1 VKWRRCSSSWRCC
14 WGPVAAPAAK
24 DKVSA
29 EEAEQAKRE
38 HAEAEATMKRLEGL
52 DPEDESFEAEL
63 RRLMREI
70 RTHVAKD
77 EGEMFAR
84 TPASPTIPENV
95 KPRVRWPASSTGS
108 ATRPAGAERPT
119 DRPVPQVYVRAA
131 HLLRAANP
139 AFRLSPFSRPG
150 AGYQSPPSR
159 CGRRNRRT
167 ASVGLQ
173 GPP

>member
-1 VKWRRCSSSWRCC
+1 
-14 WGPVAAPAAK
+14 
-24 DKVSA
+24 
-29 EEAEQAKRE
+29 
-38 HAEAEATMKRLEGL
+38 MKRLEGL

-108 ATRPAGAERPT
+108 ATWPAGAERPT
-119 DRPVPQVYVRAA
+119 DRPVPQGVRPCGASTS
-131 HLLRAANP
+131 RGQP
-139 AFRLSPFSRPG
+139 RVSPV
-150 AGYQSPPSR
+150 A
-159 CGRRNRRT
+159 
-167 ASVGLQ
+167 V
-173 GPP
+173 